1 MEDKRPIICGAG
13 NAGVRI
19 VEACGVRDLLSDC
32 ALYGIDSQ
40 TNQITLNNIARIKYI
55 PIIGDIAGSG
65 RSREKGKALY
75 EFHEAEGAFDD
86 LYKACENAKA
96 PIIVI
101 SSTGGGTGS
110 GTVPS
115 LCKALIDRG
124 ISVIPILVA
133 PNDEDP
139 YALQMN
145 SEDCFLEL
153 DEVGVTTYSVFKN
166 MRNDADYTVV
176 NNEIVEQIEIILG
189 KRYKNSPLDTIDPSD
204 LNVVLSAPGRLM
216 TISAKAPDI
225 PSLKKELT
233 RKMMTGFQPAFTP
246 EEAEKCTFVT
256 AFSLESTFAQQDF
269 KEVFED
275 INSRI
280 KNVYDEYRNIVVT
293 NTAGDSYATAIIA
306 GLPTVKTKS
315 INSEFLEANT
325 IGTGKKKNQRPS
337 FISKRKAT
345 ITAGT
350 GEGASKQFNWK

>member
-1 MEDKRPIICGAG
+1 
-13 NAGVRI
+13 
-19 VEACGVRDLLSDC
+19 
-32 ALYGIDSQ
+32 
-40 TNQITLNNIARIKYI
+40 
-55 PIIGDIAGSG
+55 
-65 RSREKGKALY
+65 
-75 EFHEAEGAFDD
+75 
-86 LYKACENAKA
+86 
-96 PIIVI
+96 
-101 SSTGGGTGS
+101 
-110 GTVPS
+110 
-115 LCKALIDRG
+115 
-124 ISVIPILVA
+124 
-133 PNDEDP
+133 
-139 YALQMN
+139 
-145 SEDCFLEL
+145 
-153 DEVGVTTYSVFKN
+153 
-166 MRNDADYTVV
+166 
-176 NNEIVEQIEIILG
+176 
-189 KRYKNSPLDTIDPSD
+189 
-204 LNVVLSAPGRLM
+204 
-216 TISAKAPDI
+216 
-225 PSLKKELT
+225 
-233 RKMMTGFQPAFTP
+233 MTGFQPAFTP